1 MAVVANTKKTI
12 VGWRK
17 MVAQIAKTERKHAM
31 APTTAAQEKRLRVLI
46 PYDGSE
52 TAEATLNDLSEA
64 ALPPELDALIT
75 VTQVCLP
82 SSPYEI
88 TRAVSARRLKL
99 PFLTLE
105 AMEQKSVPEA
115 VIHKP

>member
-1 MAVVANTKKTI
+1 
-12 VGWRK
+12 
-17 MVAQIAKTERKHAM
+17 MVAQIAKTEREHAM
-31 APTTAAQEKRLRVLI
+31 VLTPAAQEKRLRVLI

-52 TAEATLNDLSEA
+52 TAEATLKDLSKA

-99 PFLTLE
+99 LTSGLSSYVPALQEQNNAPYRSTLSGGCGRCFL
-105 AMEQKSVPEA
+105 KDG
-115 VIHKP
+115 

>member
-1 MAVVANTKKTI
+1 MTCKKRGHMAIVADTKQAI
-12 VGWRK
+12 AGWRK

-31 APTTAAQEKRLRVLI
+31 APATAAEEKRLRVLI

-52 TAEATLNDLSEA
+52 TAEATLKDLSNA

-88 TRAVSARRLKL
+88 TRAVSA
-99 PFLTLE
+99 
-105 AMEQKSVPEA
+105 
-115 VIHKP
+115 